1 MLALIPV
8 QTTVAQVKTRALKFV
23 EQWTKQFGSDPSLG
37 VMQELYDSLKARKM
51 FDAVD
56 DAPKVGGGAAVAA
69 DEERRERLRREEEE
83 ELARVLEL
91 SMRDKGGRGGAEPN
105 KAGEG
110 SAGPSESSA
119 RQSEQ
124 RSAVQ
129 LSVSAQPY
137 VARDPTPPPVMP
149 SKATAA
155 RVRAIYPFT
164 TTERGELSFE
174 KGDVIK
180 VIDRMYDEWYTGAVG
195 GRIGIFP
202 VSYVVSALKPD
213 EMSAHLAAGTL
224 TGSDAGRACERGAG
238 RSEGLCR
245 SGTHRQPSAY
255 ARSPRPFSRRSD

>member
-1 MLALIPV
+1 
-8 QTTVAQVKTRALKFV
+8 
-23 EQWTKQFGSDPSLG
+23 
-37 VMQELYDSLKARKM
+37 MQELYDSLKARKM

-56 DAPKVGGGAAVAA
+56 EAPKVGGGAAVAA

-91 SMRDKGGRGGAEPN
+91 SMRDKGGRGGAEP
-105 KAGEG
+105 KRTGEG
-110 SAGPSESSA
+110 SAGPSGSSVV
-119 RQSEQ
+119 QSQPQHEQ
-124 RSAVQ
+124 RTAGPAPTA
-129 LSVSAQPY
+129 SAQPFI
-137 VARDPTPPPVMP
+137 ARNPTPPPVTP

-202 VSYVVSALKPD
+202 VSYVVSSRTSA
-213 EMSAHLAAGTL
+213 MSDRLTL
-224 TGSDAGRACERGAG
+224 RRNLYRIPHRQSWQKRPRTRRGFSRPKDSSSTSNACSIVWTLREETGSRIV
-238 RSEGLCR
+238 
-245 SGTHRQPSAY
+245 
-255 ARSPRPFSRRSD
+255 PR

>member
-1 MLALIPV
+1 
-8 QTTVAQVKTRALKFV
+8 
-23 EQWTKQFGSDPSLG
+23 
-37 VMQELYDSLKARKM
+37 MQELYDSLKARKM

-56 DAPKVGGGAAVAA
+56 EAPKVVGGGAVAA

-91 SMRDKGGRGGAEPN
+91 SMRDKGGRGGAEP
-105 KAGEG
+105 KRSGEG
-110 SAGPSESSA
+110 SSGPSGSSVP
-119 RQSEQ
+119 QPEQ
-124 RSAVQ
+124 RNAAATTTPVQ
-129 LSVSAQPY
+129 PF
-137 VARDPTPPPVMP
+137 VARDPTPPPVTP

-202 VSYVVSALKPD
+202 VSYVVSDVRRPKGYLLTLPQEPLPD
-213 EMSAHLAAGTL
+213 PTPAELAKEAQDEARVFAAQGL
-224 TGSDAGRACERGAG
+224 IVNLQRMLDRLDPSRGD
-238 RSEGLCR
+238 RIEDSPEVEELYRRVVEVQPDIVGLMKKYADQK
-245 SGTHRQPSAY
+245 GKQPY
-255 ARSPRPFSRRSD
+255 